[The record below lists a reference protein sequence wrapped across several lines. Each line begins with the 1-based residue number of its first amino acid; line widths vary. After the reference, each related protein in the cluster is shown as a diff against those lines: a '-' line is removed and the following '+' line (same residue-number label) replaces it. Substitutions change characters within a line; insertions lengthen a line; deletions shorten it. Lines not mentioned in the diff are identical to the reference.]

1 MDNKVIEKFVISMY
15 SRNMSV
21 EEIADTVKIPEWKV
35 GKIIDNHKREISER
49 KQRIENAE
57 SDRPY
62 SMLKKGRR
70 VEKQKKPKKE
80 ELPKV
85 QVDKPVTKTVAN
97 LQEIKLK
104 IMRGEEYDKEK
115 F

>member
-1 MDNKVIEKFVISMY
+1 MDNNVIEKFVISMY

-49 KQRIENAE
+49 KQKIENAE

-70 VEKQKKPKKE
+70 VENQRNQRNQRRKSYQKFK
-80 ELPKV
+80 
-85 QVDKPVTKTVAN
+85 
-97 LQEIKLK
+97 
-104 IMRGEEYDKEK
+104 
-115 F
+115 